1 MKGGDPTNGRLA
13 GETRSKHKKCRSGRY
28 ERCFYCC
35 NPRLFSNEQLG
46 LATCSG
52 CAETWLGKRYAARLN
67 ARHKQFP
74 FRRQALKI
82 ARPALRTTPQT
93 IAGLRALLEWI
104 DWDCDGLAL
113 DEDHVH

>member
-1 MKGGDPTNGRLA
+1 MSAVFIVAILDCSRTN
-13 GETRSKHKKCRSGRY
+13 S
-28 ERCFYCC
+28 
-35 NPRLFSNEQLG
+35 LG
-46 LATCSG
+46 LARCSG

-82 ARPALRTTPQT
+82 ARPALGTTPQT

-113 DEDHVH
+113 DEDHVHAVIASLLASPVLAGGVASMTTIL